1 MKSVLRRLKS
11 ALQMKSLRG
20 EIQKVCF
27 LDLSLTAFIKD
38 KSMKTAPQARFLPF
52 LFTFHSSLF
61 TLHSPAPFRVRGDS
75 VAGGIVSPFERTDR
89 IGFHQI

>member
-38 KSMKTAPQARFLPF
+38 KSMKTVRKRVFY
-52 LFTFHSSLF
+52 LFSSLF